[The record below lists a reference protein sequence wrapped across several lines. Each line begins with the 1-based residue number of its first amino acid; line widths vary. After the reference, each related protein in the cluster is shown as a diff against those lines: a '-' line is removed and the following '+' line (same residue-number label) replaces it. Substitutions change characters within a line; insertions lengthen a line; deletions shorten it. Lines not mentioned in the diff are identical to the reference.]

1 MKESSKALLELIS
14 KECSNQ
20 LPHYKYNKHSLEI
33 SDKYRHGRVTALNY
47 MLELTFFYFEM
58 EKDLKEQLLQDLQ
71 KQMAFAA
78 SLRESDYKQG
88 IYDAINKIIQEVE
101 KN

>member
-20 LPHYKYNKHSLEI
+20 LTHYKYNKHSLDI

-47 MLELTFFYFEM
+47 MIELTFFYFEM

-71 KQMAFAA
+71 KQMAFTA

-88 IYDAINKIIQEVE
+88 IYDAISKIIQEV
-101 KN
+101 